1 MKLDRVFKRIK
12 TGIAICGSGFLIR
25 KNNLIGSI
33 QMSDIVLPESMRFI
47 RTESRHQVLY
57 QK

>member
-12 TGIAICGSGFLIR
+12 TGIAICDSGFLIR
-25 KNNLIGSI
+25 KNNLIGLI
-33 QMSDIVLPESMRFI
+33 QMSDIVLSENMRFI